1 MATSIHTS
9 FVQLFGQRC
18 NDVEIRAIE
27 IPLIQRDYAQ
37 GRKTERVR
45 LIRDRFVADLC
56 EALEDRHIID
66 LDFVFGDV
74 KPEDGTFY
82 PLDGQQRLT
91 TLYLLHCY
99 LAWHVAA
106 PDKQPWHS
114 FSYATRPG
122 ARAFCQFLVADK
134 STGRRPCPELT
145 HPTLSAWL
153 TDQADYLPT
162 WKHDPTIQSMLVV
175 LDAIHDHYI
184 DKSEKAQQAWARLT
198 DAEQPAIQFHLLP
211 MKANGLTEKLY
222 IKMNSR
228 GKPLTDFENFKAQFE
243 EMLRKNARIALE
255 KVEEFARKVDTDWA
269 DVFWPYR
276 GDNALIDEEFMRY
289 FRFVTEVLAWRNDI
303 AFGANDSVESLA
315 ERVFGSENLQASAH
329 LDWLMQALDVWSAP
343 DDTGKL
349 WPKNIKAEF
358 GGIFSRTD
366 TPDLNLLRVFNFR
379 DFDQDKFGV
388 DMFHACCEL
397 YGQRAWRLPH
407 TLQLYG
413 VLLGL
418 IAETPQTDFMR
429 RLRLLRNL
437 IEASNDEIRAGE
449 RNNMPKLLHEV
460 EQVMLHENLGELTTF
475 NQEHVANE
483 LVKRD
488 FLQVHPQLLND
499 LYKLEDHPLLRGGLW
514 VFDLD
519 PAQLP
524 ELFLQRAKQFPI
536 LFREPY
542 QDICGA
548 FLAKGVYGRW
558 VDRGSGYSQ
567 LDLGSPVND
576 EPWTELFLGKKADKG
591 LHPAKVPLMDLLDD
605 LVRGATLHSAMTVL
619 ASNTTT
625 PKDWRYY
632 LVKYPTMREGK
643 SGRYI
648 FSQARYEACMLDVWR
663 LTSNYR
669 DPYLQALLQQAR
681 LAEGSVESVRYTGY
695 ASTPRYLTFKESG
708 LKIRS
713 AEAGW
718 EFDATALSTTQRTVY
733 DSIAAT
739 WGFESGLYAVPQ
751 TGGIDTCD
759 RIEQGALALQALV
772 SGGIAL

>member
-1 MATSIHTS
+1 METSIHTS
-9 FVQLFGQRC
+9 FVQLFGQHS
-18 NDVEIRAIE
+18 NDVEIRAIA

-37 GRKTERVR
+37 GRKTEQVR
-45 LIRDRFVADLC
+45 RIRERFVADLC
-56 EALEDRHIID
+56 DALEGSHTID
-66 LDFVFGDV
+66 LDFIFGDV
-74 KPEDGTFY
+74 DPKNGTFY

-91 TLYLLHCY
+91 TLFLLHCY

-106 PDKQPWHS
+106 PDTQPWHS
-114 FSYATRPG
+114 FSYDTRPG
-122 ARAFCQFLVADK
+122 ARAFCQFLVAHT
-134 STGRRPCPELT
+134 STKRRPCPELT
-145 HPTLSAWL
+145 QPTVSAWL

-175 LDAIHDHYI
+175 LDEIHANYRE
-184 DKSEKAQQAWARLT
+184 KSEKARQAWARLT
-198 DAEQPAIQFHLLP
+198 DTAQPAIQFHLLP
-211 MKANGLTEKLY
+211 MKAHGLTGKHY

-228 GKPLTDFENFKAQFE
+228 GRPLTDFENFKAKFE
-243 EMLRKNARIALE
+243 EMLRKNASIATE
-255 KVEEFARKVDTDWA
+255 KVDEFSRKVDTDWA
-269 DVFWPYR
+269 DVFWLYR
-276 GDNALIDEEFMRY
+276 GENALIDEEFMRY
-289 FRFVTEVLAWRNDI
+289 FRFVTEVLAWRSDI
-303 AFGANDSVESLA
+303 AFGKNENVEDLA
-315 ERVFGSENLQASAH
+315 EKVFGSVDSQVSAH
-329 LDWLMQALDVWSAP
+329 LDWLMQALDVWLTP
-343 DDTGKL
+343 DDTGKPR
-349 WPKNIKAEF
+349 PKNIKAEF
-358 GGIFSRTD
+358 EGIFSRSD

-379 DFDQDKFGV
+379 DFEEKRFGV

-397 YGQRAWRLPH
+397 YEQREWRLPH

-437 IEASNDEIRAGE
+437 IEASNDEIRTGE
-449 RNNMPKLLHEV
+449 RNNMPKLLREV
-460 EQVMLHENLGELTTF
+460 EQVMLHENLGALTTF

-483 LVKRD
+483 LAKRD
-488 FLQVHPQLLND
+488 FLQVHPQLRND
-499 LYKLEDHPLLRGGLW
+499 LYKLEDHHLLRGGLW

-524 ELFLQRAKQFPI
+524 ELFLQRTKQFPI

-548 FLAKGVYGRW
+548 LLVKGVYGRW

-576 EPWTELFLGKKADKG
+576 EPWTELFLGKKVDTG

-605 LVRGATLHSAMTVL
+605 MAHGVTVQNVMTAFV
-619 ASNTTT
+619 SNTAA

-632 LVKYPTMREGK
+632 LVKYPSMREGK
-643 SGRYI
+643 SGRYN

-669 DPYLQALLQQAR
+669 DPYLQALLYQAK
-681 LAEGSVESVRYTGY
+681 LTENSVERVRFTGY
-695 ASTPRYLTFKESG
+695 AFTPRYLTFKESG

-718 EFDATALSTTQRTVY
+718 EFDATALNATQRTVY

-772 SGGIAL
+772 SGGITL

>member
-1 MATSIHTS
+1 METSIHTS
-9 FVQLFGQRC
+9 FVQLFGRRC
-18 NDVEIRAIE
+18 NDVEIRAVE
-27 IPLIQRDYAQ
+27 IPKIQRDYAQ

-45 LIRDRFVADLC
+45 LIRERFVADLC
-56 EALEDRHIID
+56 DTLEGSHTID

-114 FSYATRPG
+114 FTYATRPG
-122 ARAFCQFLVADK
+122 ARAFCQFLVVNN
-134 STGRRPCPELT
+134 STERRPCPELT
-145 HPTLSAWL
+145 QPTVSAWL
-153 TDQADYLPT
+153 TDQSEYLPT

-175 LDAIHDHYI
+175 LDEIHSHYRNE
-184 DKSEKAQQAWARLT
+184 SEKSRHAWTRLT
-198 DAEQPAIQFHLLP
+198 DATQPAIRFHLLP

-243 EMLRKNARIALE
+243 EMLRKNAIIAPE
-255 KVEEFARKVDTDWA
+255 KVEEFSRKVDTDWA

-276 GDNALIDEEFMRY
+276 GDNAFIDEEFMRY

-303 AFGANDSVESLA
+303 AFSTDDSVEDLA
-315 ERVFGSENLQASAH
+315 ERVFGSENSKASVN
-329 LDWLMQALDVWSAP
+329 LDWLIQALDVWLAR
-343 DDTGKL
+343 DDIGRL
-349 WPKNIKAEF
+349 RPKNIRGEF
-358 GGIFSRTD
+358 ERIFSRSD
-366 TPDLNLLRVFNFR
+366 SPDLNVLRVFNFR
-379 DFDQDKFGV
+379 DFDQVKFGV
-388 DMFHACCEL
+388 DMFHACCGL
-397 YGQRAWRLPH
+397 YEQRAWRLPH

-413 VLLGL
+413 VLIGL
-418 IAETPQTDFMR
+418 IAETPRADFMR
-429 RLRLLRNL
+429 RIRLLRNL

-449 RNNMPKLLHEV
+449 RNNMPKLLREV
-460 EQVMLHENLGELTTF
+460 EQVMLHENLDALTTF

-483 LVKRD
+483 VAKRD
-488 FLQVHPQLLND
+488 FLQAHPKLRPD

-548 FLAKGVYGRW
+548 LLAKGVYGRW

-576 EPWTELFLGKKADKG
+576 EPWTELFLGKKIDKG
-591 LHPAKVPLMDLLDD
+591 LHPTKEPLMELIDD
-605 LVRGATLHSAMTVL
+605 MARGATLHGVMTAFTSAI
-619 ASNTTT
+619 TT
-625 PKDWRYY
+625 PKNWRYY
-632 LVKYPTMREGK
+632 LVKYPAMREGK
-643 SGRYI
+643 SGRYY

-669 DPYLQALLQQAR
+669 DPYLQAVLQQTR
-681 LAEGSVESVRYTGY
+681 LTDGAVESVRFTGY
-695 ASTPRYLTFKESG
+695 SSSPRFLTFKESG

-713 AEAGW
+713 VEAGW
-718 EFDATALSTTQRTVY
+718 EFDATALNISQRRIY
-733 DSIAAT
+733 DSIVAT
-739 WGFESGLYAVPQ
+739 WGVKGGLYAVPQ
-751 TGGIDTCD
+751 TGGIDTSD

-772 SGGIAL
+772 SGGIKL